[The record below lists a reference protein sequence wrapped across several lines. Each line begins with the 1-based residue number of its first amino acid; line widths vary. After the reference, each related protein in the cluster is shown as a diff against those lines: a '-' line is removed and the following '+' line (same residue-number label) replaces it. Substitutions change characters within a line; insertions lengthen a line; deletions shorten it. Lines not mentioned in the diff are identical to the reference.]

1 MLETGEAFDA
11 DDVFAYLRNKVAG
24 RAAKCPK
31 PAKLWTLSMSRLQFI
46 HRAGNDLDRLLDFL
60 LKYSRTVAESTTELV
75 IAGLQVLIQ
84 HPRIGRIRSDGLREP
99 VISRGK
105 TGYIA
110 LYPRAFNDAFF
121 NESNAIYVRVSSIF
135 HPGIYCSWHNPWTAI
150 PV

>member
-1 MLETGEAFDA
+1 
-11 DDVFAYLRNKVAG
+11 
-24 RAAKCPK
+24 
-31 PAKLWTLSMSRLQFI
+31 MSRLQFI

-110 LYPRAFNDAFF
+110 LYRDDKIRDVARVL
-121 NESNAIYVRVSSIF
+121 AIRHQRDSRIV
-135 HPGIYCSWHNPWTAI
+135 TLQT
-150 PV
+150 